1 MKDYS
6 LFSISNS
13 SGNFI
18 FLQESML
25 AFGRDEIYIPAELPS
40 VLNSPLLPLI
50 YTGVLISP

>member
-13 SGNFI
+13 GGNFL

-25 AFGRDEIYIPAELPS
+25 AFGRDKIYISPELPS
-40 VLNSPLLPLI
+40 VLRRNAERQENPGP
-50 YTGVLISP
+50 